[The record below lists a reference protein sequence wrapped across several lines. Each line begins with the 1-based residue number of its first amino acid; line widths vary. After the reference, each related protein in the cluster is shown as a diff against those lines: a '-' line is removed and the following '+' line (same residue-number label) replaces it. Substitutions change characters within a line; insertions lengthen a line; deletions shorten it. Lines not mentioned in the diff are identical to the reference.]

1 LNRRDTLR
9 GLAGVAG
16 AVALAPL
23 GAALAQSAPTPTE
36 KAPMIAG
43 PDRGTRTPE
52 FHAPPGSADTHTHIF
67 GPIATYPYDAA
78 RSYTPPEAP
87 LAMFRELHRKI
98 GIERAVVVNAT
109 VHGRDNRPVTDAIA
123 QSGGAYKGIGN
134 IDDKFSDKE
143 LEDFAAAG
151 LMGCR
156 FTFISRLGGI
166 PDMSVF
172 ERVVDR
178 IKGLGWHVDLY
189 LEAKALN
196 VFAPMLAKLPLPYV
210 LDHIG
215 VVSVADG
222 IEHPAFQ
229 ALLDLARRDEK
240 CWIKITGP
248 ERASAAG
255 PPFKDAV
262 PFARKLIEAA
272 PDRVI
277 WGTDW
282 PHPNVKVMPN
292 DGDLVDLI
300 PLYAPDPAFQR
311 KLLIENPERLFRFR
325 PA

>member
-1 LNRRDTLR
+1 M
-9 GLAGVAG
+9 AGVVGAG
-16 AVALAPL
+16 ALAPF
-23 GAALAQSAPTPTE
+23 GPALAQPAPARPGPTPTD

-43 PDRGTRTPE
+43 PDPDTRSPS
-52 FHAPPGSADTHTHIF
+52 FQAPKGAIDTHTHIF
-67 GPIATYPYDAA
+67 GPVAKYPYADG

-87 LAMFRELHRKI
+87 LEMFRDLHRKI
-98 GIERAVVVNAT
+98 GINRAVVVNAT
-109 VHGRDNRPVTDAIA
+109 VHGRDNRPVVDAIA

-134 IDDKFSDKE
+134 VDDKLSDKE
-143 LEDFAAAG
+143 LEDLAAAG
-151 LMGCR
+151 VMGCR
-156 FTFISRLGGI
+156 FTFLSRLGGI

-172 ERVVDR
+172 DRVVDR

-189 LEAKALN
+189 LEAKALDL
-196 VFAPMLAKLPLPYV
+196 FAPTLAKLPLPYV
-210 LDHIG
+210 LDHMG

-222 IEHPAFQ
+222 IDHPAFR
-229 ALLDLARRDEK
+229 ALLDQARRDEK

-282 PHPNVKVMPN
+282 PHPNVKIMPN
-292 DGDLVDLI
+292 DGDLVDLV
-300 PLYAPDPAFQR
+300 PLYAPDPAMQR
-311 KLLIENPERLFRFR
+311 KLLVDNPERLFKFK
-325 PA
+325 PAA